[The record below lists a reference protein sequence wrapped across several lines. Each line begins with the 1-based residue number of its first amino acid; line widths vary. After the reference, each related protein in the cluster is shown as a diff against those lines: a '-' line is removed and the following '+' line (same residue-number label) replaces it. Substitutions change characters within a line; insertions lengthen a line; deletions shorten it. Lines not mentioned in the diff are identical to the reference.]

1 MASSFPHSTT
11 STKKNM
17 KIRIPKLVASILA
30 LGAIMGGAAQ
40 VNAQVLLK
48 VDPSQPW
55 VGYMNVYSLAGAGVG
70 VAAEGAYQSS
80 SGVWATTD
88 LRASFGTTNLTL
100 SPCTNVWETTDDYW
114 VQADGRTPN
123 EIMDANFYVEDSS
136 ALLNT
141 NVVFVGSCR
150 SNSLCN
156 NPEPLTG
163 VTYTSMAFIKLF
175 DSGYNLLGE
184 ASTNLVPGQAFSLS
198 QNTTGAVH
206 VQYGFET
213 IGPDAA
219 PTNNTLGNVIV
230 AAAGQSATVTV
241 DPSQTWIGYMNVF
254 DLPVSAGGD
263 GNYDFGSAWAPTD
276 LQAYLSPT
284 NLTLEPCTNIWET
297 TNSYYV
303 QANGTTPNK
312 TMDASM
318 YVQNDGLVNT
328 NLIFI
333 GTCLNN
339 NLTTQP
345 EPLTGIT
352 YTSVAF
358 IKIFDG
364 SFNLLGSATS
374 TGLTA
379 GQPFAISLN
388 TVGATHVQ
396 YGFETVG
403 PDASPAN
410 SLSLGSVVLSASI
423 PPNPAPT
430 LTNNAPTPTHPQSK
444 VLSLYNSS
452 GVYTNH
458 PVEDFLATW
467 SGATLSSFTIPGTGG
482 RTVLKYSNLQYAGVE
497 FYNNVGINGPNI
509 GGATNYAINTTGYD
523 TFHVDLWTPNGNMFG
538 IQLVSIDPTTQAAQV
553 DFLPN
558 NGVNS
563 ISNYTWI
570 SLDIPLST
578 FAAKNPST
586 IFTNLEQLLWIDN
599 QTTNGVAAGITGATY
614 YIDNVYFY
622 NSTYVAPAQPRITAS
637 SAGGNVQLS
646 FATQTGYTYTVLYKN
661 HITDAVWTTLSSVSG
676 NNSTQI
682 VPDVKSQ
689 SSRFY
694 RVSVQ

>member
-1 MASSFPHSTT
+1 
-11 STKKNM
+11 M
-17 KIRIPKLVASILA
+17 KIRLTKLVALLMA
-30 LGAIMGGAAQ
+30 LGTILGGTSRL
-40 VNAQVLLK
+40 NAQVLVT

-55 VGYMNVYSLAGAGVG
+55 IGYMNVFALPANGGGYLFGFVDGT
-70 VAAEGAYQSS
+70 AA
-80 SGVWATTD
+80 
-88 LRASFGTTNLTL
+88 LRANFSTTNLTL
-100 SPCTNVWETTDDYW
+100 SPCTNVWETTDTSY
-114 VQADGRTPN
+114 VQADGRTPAVD
-123 EIMDANFYVEDSS
+123 MDANLYVENNSL
-136 ALLNT
+136 ANT
-141 NVVFVGSCR
+141 NVVFVGSCV
-150 SNSLCN
+150 SNSLTTQ
-156 NPEPLTG
+156 PEPLTG
-163 VTYTSMAFIKLF
+163 VTYSSVAFIKIF
-175 DSGYNLLGE
+175 DGSYNLLGE
-184 ASTNLVPGQAFSLS
+184 SSSNLIAGKSFSISL
-198 QNTTGAVH
+198 NTAGATH

-219 PTNNTLGNVIV
+219 PTNNTLGNVVV
-230 AAAGQSATVTV
+230 AVAGQSATVTV
-241 DPSQTWIGYMNVF
+241 DPSQSWIGFMNVS

-263 GNYDFGSAWAPTD
+263 GAFQFNSAWGTTA
-276 LQAYLSPT
+276 LQAYLTAT
-284 NLTLEPCTNIWET
+284 NLTLEPCTNVWET
-297 TNSYYV
+297 TDTFWV
-303 QANGTTPNK
+303 QAGGVIPNK
-312 TMDASM
+312 INDASM
-318 YVQNDGLVNT
+318 YVQNDNLVNT

-333 GTCLNN
+333 GTCLSN

-388 TVGATHVQ
+388 TGGATHVQ

-403 PDASPAN
+403 PDANPAT

-430 LTNNAPTPTHPQSK
+430 LTNNAPTPSRPQSK

-467 SGATLSSFTIPGTGG
+467 SGANLSSFTIPGAGG
-482 RTVLKYSNLQYAGVE
+482 RTVLKYSNTQFAGVE

-538 IQLVSIDPTTQAAQV
+538 IQLVSIDPMTQAAQV
-553 DFLPN
+553 NFLPT

-563 ISNYTWI
+563 ISNFTWI
-570 SLDIPLST
+570 SLDIPLSS
-578 FAAKNPST
+578 FAAANPGT
-586 IFTNLEQLLWIDN
+586 IFTNLEQLLWVDN
-599 QTTNGVAAGITGATY
+599 QTTNGVAAGIIGATY

-622 NSTYVAPAQPRITAS
+622 NSTFVAPAQPKISVS
-637 SAGGNVQLS
+637 SSGGNVQLS

-661 HITDAVWTTLSSVSG
+661 HLTDAVWTTLSSIPG

>member
-1 MASSFPHSTT
+1 MQT
-11 STKKNM
+11 
-17 KIRIPKLVASILA
+17 RIPKLLAVLLLSLCAIL
-30 LGAIMGGAAQ
+30 GGTARG
-40 VNAQVLLK
+40 NAQALVK
-48 VDPSQPW
+48 VDPSLPW
-55 VGYMNVYSLAGAGVG
+55 IGYMNVFSLQVNGG
-70 VAAEGAYQSS
+70 
-80 SGVWATTD
+80 TP
-88 LRASFGTTNLTL
+88 LFGFVDGIANLQADFGLTNLTL
-100 SPCTNVWETTDDYW
+100 APCTNVWETQDTSY
-114 VQADGRTPN
+114 VQSDGRTPAVD
-123 EIMDANFYVEDSS
+123 MDANCYVQDDTL
-136 ALLNT
+136 ANT
-141 NVVFVGSCR
+141 NVIFVGSCVG
-150 SNSLCN
+150 NTLTTHI
-156 NPEPLTG
+156 EPLTG
-163 VTYTSMAFIKLF
+163 ETYSSVAFIKTF
-175 DSGYNLLGE
+175 DGGYNLLSE
-184 ASTNLVPGQAFSLS
+184 SSSNLIAGKAFSISLDTS
-198 QNTTGAVH
+198 GATH

-213 IGPDAA
+213 YGPDAA
-219 PTNNTLGNVIV
+219 PTNNTLGSVIV
-230 AAAGQSATVTV
+230 AAAGPSATVTV
-241 DPSQTWIGYMNVF
+241 DPSQSWIGYMNVF

-263 GNYDFGSAWAPTD
+263 GNYVFGNPWATTD
-276 LQAYLSPT
+276 LQAYFTTT

-297 TNSYYV
+297 TDTFYV

-312 TMDASM
+312 SMDASL
-318 YVQNDGLVNT
+318 YVQNDNLVNT

-333 GTCLNN
+333 GNCLSD

-352 YTSVAF
+352 YTSAAF

-374 TGLTA
+374 AGLSA
-379 GQPFAISLN
+379 GKPFAISLN
-388 TVGATHVQ
+388 TAGATHVQ
-396 YGFETVG
+396 YGFETIG
-403 PDASPAN
+403 PDANPAT

-458 PVEDFLATW
+458 LVEDFLATW
-467 SGATLSSFTIPGTGG
+467 SGATLSSYTIPGTGG

-578 FAAKNPST
+578 FAAKNPAT

-614 YIDNVYFY
+614 FIDNVYFY
-622 NSTYVAPAQPRITAS
+622 NSAYVTPAQPRITAS
-637 SAGGNVQLS
+637 SVGANVKLS
-646 FATQTGYTYTVLYKN
+646 FATQTGYTYTVQYKN
-661 HITDAVWTTLSSVSG
+661 HIIDAVWTTLSSVPG

-682 VPDVKSQ
+682 VSDVKSQ